1 MVASLQVINL
11 LSGNINEFRPD
22 QANNKLEYKFDYSI
36 INIIYSYYTV
46 YAMYI
51 DCYVGAEGIVL
62 QALDWLMQCIK
73 LLSNYR
79 RYANVAYATV
89 HSNVM
94 L

>member
-1 MVASLQVINL
+1 
-11 LSGNINEFRPD
+11 
-22 QANNKLEYKFDYSI
+22 
-36 INIIYSYYTV
+36 
-46 YAMYI
+46 MYI

>member
-11 LSGNINEFRPD
+11 LSRNINEFRPD
-22 QANNKLEYKFDYSI
+22 QTNNKLEYRLFHHER
-36 INIIYSYYTV
+36 NILVLYCVRNV
-46 YAMYI
+46 YRLL
-51 DCYVGAEGIVL
+51 GAEGIVL

-73 LLSNYR
+73 LLSNYH
-79 RYANVAYATV
+79 RYANAAYATV